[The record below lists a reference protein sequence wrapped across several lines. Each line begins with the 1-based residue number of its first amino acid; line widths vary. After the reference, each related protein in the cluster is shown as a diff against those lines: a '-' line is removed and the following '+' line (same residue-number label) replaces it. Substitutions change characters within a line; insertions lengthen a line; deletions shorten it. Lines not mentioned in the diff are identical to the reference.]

1 MRGKELA
8 VTDVLGLPVLVLNRF
23 FQPVQITTVKR
34 AMVLLYGEAAEAIDE
49 EGDTH
54 NFDAWR
60 QLPVRGGDDAIPI
73 VSGSLRVPRVVHLHR
88 YDRTPRT
95 TVRLTRRNLMFRDA
109 HQCQYCGKRPALRDL
124 NIDHIIPR
132 SRGGG
137 DTWENLVTACRTCN
151 LRKGWKTPEE
161 ANMRLARIPFRPKW
175 TMSAQLLLG
184 AGWRFKEWEAFL
196 KAS

>member
-1 MRGKELA
+1 MA
-8 VTDVLGLPVLVLNRF
+8 MTDVLGMPVLVLNRF

-34 AMVLLYGEAAEAIDE
+34 AMVLMYGDAAEAIDE
-49 EGDTH
+49 EGEARD
-54 NFDAWR
+54 FSAWR
-60 QLPVRGGDDAIPI
+60 ELDVREGDDALPI
-73 VSGSLRVPRVVHLHR
+73 VGGALRVPRVVHLHR

-109 HQCQYCGKRPALRDL
+109 HQCQYCGRRPALRDL
-124 NIDHIIPR
+124 NIDHVTPR

-137 DTWENLVTACRTCN
+137 DSWENLVTACRDCN
-151 LRKGWKTPEE
+151 LRKGWKTPDE
-161 ANMRLARIPFRPKW
+161 ANMRLARAPFRPKW
-175 TMSAQLLLG
+175 TMTAQLLMG

>member
-1 MRGKELA
+1 M
-8 VTDVLGLPVLVLNRF
+8 TDVLSMPVLVLNRF

-34 AMVLLYGEAAEAIDE
+34 AMVLLYGGAAEAIDE
-49 EGDTH
+49 EGEARD
-54 NFDAWR
+54 FDAWR
-60 QLPVRGGDDAIPI
+60 GMDVRADDDALPI
-73 VSGSLRVPRVVHLHR
+73 VGGALRVPRVVHLHR

-109 HQCQYCGKRPALRDL
+109 HQCQYCGRRPALRDL
-124 NIDHIIPR
+124 NIDHVTPR

-137 DTWENLVTACRTCN
+137 DSWENLVTACRDCN

-161 ANMRLARIPFRPKW
+161 ANMRLARMPFRPKW
-175 TMSAQLLLG
+175 TMTAQLLMG